1 MQFLLFVCC
10 LFIHFMLCDSNPTA
24 ELFFS
29 YQRPDDWKPQRYHFN
44 ASFQHSVAP
53 TENENFKPINLNTNI
68 HGKHCNQIENNL
80 FGKDINWS
88 EGVFGCEQKRE
99 TAGRRR
105 HETFSEKTG
114 RSMTLGGGC
123 LLIMR
128 PAQILFLLAIAKQ
141 TLTEVTI
148 Q

>member
-1 MQFLLFVCC
+1 MRILSQL
-10 LFIHFMLCDSNPTA
+10 I
-24 ELFFS
+24 
-29 YQRPDDWKPQRYHFN
+29 
-44 ASFQHSVAP
+44 
-53 TENENFKPINLNTNI
+53 ITNI
-68 HGKHCNQIENNL
+68 HGKHSNQIENNL

-88 EGVFGCEQKRE
+88 EGVFGCEQKTE

-114 RSMTLGGGC
+114 RSMTLGRGC